1 MSMNKLLCRAAVDR
15 RGSVV
20 EKKEDTQADGGLPW
34 MMKEDQEY
42 TVMEPGAL
50 LLPRS
55 STGPHSL
62 LSQGMAPA
70 SKGGNRPRTSGA
82 AGRTDREPP

>member
-1 MSMNKLLCRAAVDR
+1 MRILNKLLCSAAVDR

-42 TVMEPGAL
+42 TEMEPGAL
-50 LLPRS
+50 LSGENEHGGCSLYSRKIRKIQDPVRQVVY
-55 STGPHSL
+55 TG
-62 LSQGMAPA
+62 
-70 SKGGNRPRTSGA
+70 
-82 AGRTDREPP
+82 